1 MNFRFYRDFFTSF
14 TICSENI
21 VRLYASLSDLMIKIL
36 YNNIQMDTDDISIIS
51 FYVSVQLVCYAVFC
65 ILLQRMNCLSLA
77 WIFNFKSIQFL

>member
-1 MNFRFYRDFFTSF
+1 
-14 TICSENI
+14 
-21 VRLYASLSDLMIKIL
+21 
-36 YNNIQMDTDDISIIS
+36 MDTDDISIIS